1 MPHLL
6 AIALAATLATGLLA
20 AAAAHAQEAGDA
32 PIPLAEW
39 REMTAGKTLVYEI
52 DGDFWGREY
61 YHPDR
66 DVATFVTRDG
76 DCVTAPWVYAE
87 GLYCFSYRGMECFRH
102 LRRGDRI
109 LVAPLSGG
117 AEQEVRRIEV
127 APLSCEPPL
136 SS

>member
-1 MPHLL
+1 MSRTH
-6 AIALAATLATGLLA
+6 AALLA
-20 AAAAHAQEAGDA
+20 AAFAAASFAAAAPAQEAGDA
-32 PIPLAEW
+32 PIPLEEW
-39 REMTAGKTLVYEI
+39 RAMTAGKTLSYEI
-52 DGDFWGREY
+52 DGAFWGREY
-61 YHPDR
+61 YHADR

-102 LRRGDRI
+102 IRRDGRI
-109 LVAPLSGG
+109 FVAPLSGG